1 MKFSTTMQNNLTKIL
16 TNIGLSEKEARVYLS
31 CIEKGTAPV
40 SEVAKGAAINRV
52 TCYDILEKLK
62 KKGLVSYFTKQKIK
76 YFTATS
82 PETLVDE
89 YEKRSNDLRAS
100 LPQFK
105 RLTGET
111 NHPRIRYFEGIEGIK
126 AIYADTLTSKS
137 DILNFSN
144 SHEIRHMWP
153 EYDKE
158 YVEKRAKKK
167 IYLRGI
173 SPKDA
178 EGEIV
183 KAENK
188 IYFREIR
195 LIDRDQFDF
204 SNEINIYDDK
214 VAIISFKDELIGMII
229 ESPEIANSQRAIFN
243 MCWQLTDL
251 LGKGDIKGK
260 MMEPLNPTEIKTT
273 ILREKGELE
282 IPPEP
287 EIKDSNLSMF

>member
-1 MKFSTTMQNNLTKIL
+1 MQNNLTKIL
-16 TNIGLSEKEARVYLS
+16 TNIGLTEKEARVYLA
-31 CIEKGTAPV
+31 CIEKASSPV
-40 SEVAKGAAINRV
+40 SEVARRAAINRV

-82 PETLVDE
+82 PEILVDE

-100 LPQFK
+100 LPEFK
-105 RLTGET
+105 RITGET
-111 NHPRIRYFEGIEGIK
+111 HHPRIRYFEGIEGIK

-144 SHEIRHMWP
+144 SHEIRTIWP
-153 EYDKE
+153 KYDKE

-173 SPKDA
+173 SPKDP

-188 IYFREIR
+188 KYFREIR

-204 SNEINIYDDK
+204 SNEINVYDDK
-214 VAIISFKDELIGMII
+214 VAIISLKNELIGMII
-229 ESPEIANSQRAIFN
+229 ESHEIANSQRAIFN
-243 MCWQLTDL
+243 MCWQLTEI
-251 LGKGDIKGK
+251 LGNGDIKGK
-260 MMEPLNPTEIKTT
+260 MMEPLNSTEVKKAIT
-273 ILREKGELE
+273 REKGELE
-282 IPPEP
+282 KPQKTE
-287 EIKDSNLSMF
+287 ESKESNMSLF